1 MSFQTCLKEKKSKKV
16 LVTKRVEATALKAA
30 VCVRACVCVYLRDCQ
45 IDIPFPLEFT
55 QLPTGRFLTQ
65 G

>member
-1 MSFQTCLKEKKSKKV
+1 MCGGV
-16 LVTKRVEATALKAA
+16 
-30 VCVRACVCVYLRDCQ
+30 CVCVSKRLQ

-55 QLPTGRFLTQ
+55 QLPTGRFLTP